1 MNLQEIMQYNN
12 FTVLGNTENPEKY
25 AYKIKEELIQK
36 GYTVACVD
44 KQYKSINDVPFD
56 IDVLDIC
63 MNPAKAYKLIEE
75 TTKNIKAA
83 ILQPGAESEELKNL
97 LSDKQI
103 PYIEGCALVGLRL
116 YAKKSQ
122 FLFKKLPLLFH
133 LRQDTETKLLFS

>member
-1 MNLQEIMQYNN
+1 MNLQEIMQYSH

-63 MNPAKAYKLIEE
+63 MNPAKACKLI
-75 TTKNIKAA
+75 
-83 ILQPGAESEELKNL
+83 NL
-97 LSDKQI
+97 LSNKQI

-116 YAKKSQ
+116 YAKKS
-122 FLFKKLPLLFH
+122 
-133 LRQDTETKLLFS
+133 

>member
-12 FTVLGNTENPEKY
+12 FTVLGNTENPDKY

-63 MNPAKAYKLIEE
+63 MNPAKACKLIEE
-75 TTKNIKAA
+75 TTKKIKAT
-83 ILQPGAESEELKNL
+83 IIQPGAESEELKTCSVINRFPILKAVHL
-97 LSDKQI
+97 L
-103 PYIEGCALVGLRL
+103 A
-116 YAKKSQ
+116 
-122 FLFKKLPLLFH
+122 
-133 LRQDTETKLLFS
+133 

>member
-56 IDVLDIC
+56 VLDIC
-63 MNPAKAYKLIEE
+63 MNPAKACKLIEE
-75 TTKNIKAA
+75 TTKKIKAT
-83 ILQPGAESEELKNL
+83 IIQPGAESEELKNL
-97 LSDKQI
+97 LSNKQI

-116 YAKKSQ
+116 YAKKS
-122 FLFKKLPLLFH
+122 
-133 LRQDTETKLLFS
+133 

>member
-44 KQYKSINDVPFD
+44 KQFKSINDVPFD

-63 MNPAKAYKLIEE
+63 MNPAKACKLIEE
-75 TTKNIKAA
+75 TTKKIKAT
-83 ILQPGAESEELKNL
+83 IIQPGAESEELKNL
-97 LSDKQI
+97 LSNKQI

-116 YAKKSQ
+116 YAKKS
-122 FLFKKLPLLFH
+122 
-133 LRQDTETKLLFS
+133 

>member
-1 MNLQEIMQYNN
+1 MQLEEIMNQNN
-12 FTVLGNTENPEKY
+12 FVIVGDTLNPEKY

-63 MNPAKAYKLIEE
+63 MNPAKACKLIEE
-75 TTKNIKAA
+75 TTKKIKAA
-83 ILQPGAESEELKNL
+83 IIQPGAESEELKNL
-97 LSDKQI
+97 LSNKQI

-116 YAKKSQ
+116 YAKKS
-122 FLFKKLPLLFH
+122 
-133 LRQDTETKLLFS
+133 

>member
-75 TTKNIKAA
+75 TTKKIKA
-83 ILQPGAESEELKNL
+83 IIIQPGAESEELKNL
-97 LSDKQI
+97 LRNKQM
-103 PYIEGCALVGLRL
+103 PYIDGRARCWPKTLC
-116 YAKKSQ
+116 Q
-122 FLFKKLPLLFH
+122 KKLVLFQKASTSVSSQA
-133 LRQDTETKLLFS
+133 RY

>member
-1 MNLQEIMQYNN
+1 MNLQEIMQYSH
-12 FTVLGNTENPEKY
+12 FIVLGNTENPETH
-25 AYKIKEELIQK
+25 AYKIKAALIQK

-63 MNPAKAYKLIEE
+63 MNPAKACKLIEE

-83 ILQPGAESEELKNL
+83 IIQPGAESEELKNL
-97 LSDKQI
+97 LSNKQI

-116 YAKKSQ
+116 YAKKS
-122 FLFKKLPLLFH
+122 
-133 LRQDTETKLLFS
+133 